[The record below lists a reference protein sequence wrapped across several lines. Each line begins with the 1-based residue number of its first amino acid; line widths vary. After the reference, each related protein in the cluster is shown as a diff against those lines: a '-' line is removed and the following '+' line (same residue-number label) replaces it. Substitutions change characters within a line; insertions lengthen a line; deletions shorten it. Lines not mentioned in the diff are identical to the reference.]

1 MEASDYFKN
10 CQKPEQM
17 VSLVR
22 RAVFVTLKH
31 LNGNNVM
38 TKRSHLEN
46 LEKLIG
52 HFRIYF
58 CGNFYH
64 NPLIKENHTDYRLER
79 EFIRQHMFGYFI
91 FNMDKF
97 NKNISHNYVDI
108 FQHIMNNYAYGTR
121 RPLVDILENKG
132 RILLRQLLHILATD
146 ADNSYCAAKLLCCCC
161 QQKVLA
167 LKLIDLHDNDESGVN
182 TSVPIYISL
191 LQQFAVNKNK
201 DYNHLI
207 NILKVLNALLLNDLE
222 VANYALQRDVHILIE
237 TFNDIFNT
245 VQNYFI
251 RISGIELFVNLIQ
264 NRTLQ
269 ILINKYTISIDNF
282 KLIYS
287 LTLKTQADN
296 FDYEFVQL
304 FEILRLF
311 IMNPVNK
318 DNKEFKEIFT
328 NDYMTLHNTIE
339 RAQKIR
345 SYADIV
351 LFTPE
356 YNDVIDCLAII
367 TNNKRAKKIAS
378 DEFLFNNENDT

>member
-1 MEASDYFKN
+1 MEASDYLKN

-38 TKRSHLEN
+38 AKRLHLEN
-46 LEKLIG
+46 LEKLID

-64 NPLIKENHTDYRLER
+64 NPLIKENPTDFRLER
-79 EFIRQHMFGYFI
+79 EFIGQHMFGYFI

-97 NKNISHNYVDI
+97 NKNICHNYVDI

-121 RPLVDILENKG
+121 RPLVDRLENKG
-132 RILLRQLLHILATD
+132 RILLRQLLHILATN

-191 LQQFAVNKNK
+191 LQQFASDKTR

-207 NILKVLNALLLNDLE
+207 NILKVLNSLLLTDFE
-222 VANYALQRDVHILIE
+222 VANCALQRDAYVLME
-237 TFNDIFNT
+237 TFNNMFNT
-245 VQNYFI
+245 AQNYFI
-251 RISGIELFVNLIQ
+251 RISGINLFVQLIQ
-264 NRTLQ
+264 NRTFQ

-282 KLIYS
+282 HLIYS
-287 LTLKTQADN
+287 LILKAQSDN
-296 FDYEFVQL
+296 FDYEFVRL

-311 IMNPVNK
+311 IMNPLNK
-318 DNKEFKEIFT
+318 DNEQFKKIFT
-328 NDYMTLHNTIE
+328 SDYMTLLNTIE

-367 TNNKRAKKIAS
+367 ANAKRAKRIAS
-378 DEFLFNNENDT
+378 DEFLFNNENEN